1 MKQTYPKIAKPTA
14 GFSLMEVLLLVA
26 VLGIVGA
33 ATGKALIAIAKVAPQ
48 NDISYQLET
57 RLISK
62 MEEIR
67 SMAFDAVAVGS
78 PNSTLSDSVTVL
90 NVAYPRTV
98 TVALADGNGDGTAD
112 STFKQV
118 TVTCGGRSISTLI
131 SK

>member
-1 MKQTYPKIAKPTA
+1 MKQKRKNKGKSR

-26 VLGIVGA
+26 ILGIVGA

-62 MEEIR
+62 METIR
-67 SMAFDAVAVGS
+67 SMTFDSVAVGS
-78 PNSTLSDSVTVL
+78 PNAALSDTVSVL
-90 NVAYPRTV
+90 NVTYPRTV
-98 TVALADGNGDGTAD
+98 TVALADGDGDGVAD

-118 TVTCGGRSISTLI
+118 TVTCGGRSISTLV